1 MIEKITNIKNMATF
15 QDFEWDKT
23 VLNANK
29 QPEIFKE
36 INILYG
42 RNYAG
47 KTTLSRIVRAMET
60 GSISSKYHNPE
71 FIIAIKNGTRI
82 TQTNLSAHTQ
92 TIRVFNDDFVRENLR
107 FIYNPNDDINSFAI
121 GSKNTAVET
130 QIAEKEA
137 ELGDPLRNTG
147 VHGDLS
153 FKKAAYDA
161 ANKAFSDAEQSLE
174 NKLSNKATGM
184 DGIKNSPLG
193 YDINYNIAKI
203 KKDIEVVT
211 GSSYLALT
219 DTEKDNLTATV
230 KQEQKAEISPSA
242 ELTLQLDSLATKA
255 KTSVEQ
261 KITISNPIQDL
272 LNDQLLE
279 KWAKDGIALHKDK
292 RTTCGFC
299 GNPIGSDL
307 WDKLS
312 NHFNQESES
321 LTTNIDALLT
331 DIQTELDNSK
341 NLFDINPNAFY
352 SEFTASAQALKSRL
366 DTEIKSYQSSLTSLS
381 KQLKA
386 RLASISTPLAFS
398 PHRNNS
404 TELTA
409 IQSEYEELRKQSN
422 AYTTSL
428 DENKKDAK
436 RKLLLQEIYQFTQD
450 IGYTAEKNK
459 ISQLEA
465 DKDSQ
470 FAAYQIV
477 EKQVIDLKSEI
488 KSLRDQLS
496 DERLAA
502 TQINTYLN
510 HFFGHAFLTIEPVKQ
525 HDESYRFEV
534 WRNKQKAY
542 QLSEGECSLIAFCYF
557 MAKLED
563 VETKNSKPII
573 WIDDP
578 ISSLDSNHIF
588 FIYSLISS
596 KIIKSEKFQQLFV
609 STHNLDFLKYLK
621 RLHDKKSDNKTSWQR
636 NYFLIDRVGDSSQIR
651 LMPQYLKKYATE
663 FNYLFEQIYL
673 CATAKIEDTE
683 IKHDC
688 FYNYGNNARKFL
700 NAYLFYHHPNP
711 KMGDDEKLKK
721 FLDDDIAYELL
732 DRLHNE
738 HSHLEEFPDRSMKP
752 IDIPE
757 MKKSAKLILVKINE
771 KNSNQFSGLC
781 ESIGILSLDAI
792 KLLA

>member
-1 MIEKITNIKNMATF
+1 MATF
-15 QDFEWDKT
+15 QDFDWNNT

-29 QPEIFKE
+29 QPETFKE

-47 KTTLSRIVRAMET
+47 KTTLSRIFRALEI
-60 GSISSKYHNPE
+60 GSISTKYNNPE
-71 FIIAIKNGTRI
+71 FTLTIKNGTPI

-92 TIRVFNDDFVRENLR
+92 TIRVFNDDFVRENLG
-107 FIYNPNDDINSFAI
+107 FIYDPNDDINSFAI
-121 GSKNTAVET
+121 GSNNTAVET
-130 QIAEKEA
+130 EIAQKEA
-137 ELGDPLRNTG
+137 ELGDPLQETG
-147 VHGDLS
+147 IHGDLS
-153 FKKAAYDA
+153 IKKTAYDA
-161 ANKAFSDAEQSLE
+161 ANNAFSDAEQSLE
-174 NKLSNKATGM
+174 TKLSNKATGK

-211 GSSYLALT
+211 GLSYLALT
-219 DTEKDNLTATV
+219 ETEKDNLTATV
-230 KQEQKAEISPSA
+230 KQVQKAEISTSTAPN
-242 ELTLQLDSLATKA
+242 LQIDSLAEKA
-255 KTSVEQ
+255 KTLVEQ

-292 RTTCGFC
+292 RSTCGFC

-321 LTTNIDALLT
+321 LTTNINALLT
-331 DIQTELDNSK
+331 EIQTELDNSN
-341 NLFDINPNAFY
+341 NLFDINPYAFY
-352 SEFTASAQALKSRL
+352 AEYTTSAQSLKDKL
-366 DTEIKSYQSSLTSLS
+366 DTEIKSYKTSLTSLS
-381 KQLKA
+381 KQLNA
-386 RLASISTPLAFS
+386 RLGSISTPLVFS
-398 PHRNNS
+398 PVRNNS
-404 TELTA
+404 TELTDVRD
-409 IQSEYEELRKQSN
+409 QFEVLRKESN
-422 AYTTSL
+422 AYTSTL
-428 DENKKDAK
+428 DANKTDAK
-436 RKLLLQEIYQFTQD
+436 TKLRLQEIYQFTQD
-450 IGYTAEKNK
+450 IGYAAEKDK
-459 ISQLEA
+459 ISKLETE
-465 DKDSQ
+465 KDSQ
-470 FAAYQIV
+470 YAAYQIV
-477 EKQVIDLKSEI
+477 EKQVKDLKDEI

-502 TQINTYLN
+502 TQINKYLH

-525 HDESYRFEV
+525 DDESYRFEV
-534 WRNKQKAY
+534 WRNNQKAY

-563 VETKNSKPII
+563 VETKDSKPII

-636 NYFLIDRVGDSSQIR
+636 NYFLIDRVDDSSQIR
-651 LMPQYLKKYATE
+651 LMPQYLKKYVTE

-700 NAYLFYHHPNP
+700 NAYRFYHHPNP
-711 KMGDDEKLKK
+711 QMGDEEKLKN
-721 FLDDDIAYELL
+721 FLGDDIAYELL

-738 HSHLEEFPDRSMKP
+738 HSHLEELPDRSMRP

-757 MKKSAKLILVKINE
+757 MQKSAYLILKKIQE
-771 KNSNQFSGLC
+771 KNSDQFSGLC
-781 ESIGILSLDAI
+781 ESIGISSADFLNA
-792 KLLA
+792 KLN